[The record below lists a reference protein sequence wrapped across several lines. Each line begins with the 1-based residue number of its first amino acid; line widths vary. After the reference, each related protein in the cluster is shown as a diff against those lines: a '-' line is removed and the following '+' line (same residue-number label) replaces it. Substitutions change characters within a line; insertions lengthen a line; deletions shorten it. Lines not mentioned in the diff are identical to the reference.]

1 MGDEES
7 HSTQKNHLLKS
18 LHLICY
24 LCLKIF
30 ILVVFLYNMFFFFAF
45 LLLMLFI
52 NLFHVIG
59 KLQIFLVSVSYGS
72 VGLECFGL
80 QIILHRLNIKGLE
93 GEV

>member
-1 MGDEES
+1 
-7 HSTQKNHLLKS
+7 
-18 LHLICY
+18 
-24 LCLKIF
+24 
-30 ILVVFLYNMFFFFAF
+30 
-45 LLLMLFI
+45 MLFI